1 MGQYY
6 KPCVLKKNY
15 KNVKQP
21 VISGLYS
28 YEFGNGLKLM
38 EHSWVGNNFVRAA
51 MQLIAKYKGYPFVWC
66 GDYAEGIFTDINGES
81 ANAYMLIHTITP
93 SELEEIVKENGIEE
107 NYKYIVNY
115 TKREYIEI
123 PENNDDWIIH
133 PLPLLCADGN
143 GLDGGDYYGIN
154 MDKVGIWAY
163 DRLGVTNKRPHY
175 KKIKVEFKEK
185 Y

>member
-1 MGQYY
+1 MGQYF

-28 YEFGNGLKLM
+28 HEFGNGLKLM

-123 PENNDDWIIH
+123 PEKNDDWVIH
-133 PLPLLCADGN
+133 PIS
-143 GLDGGDYYGIN
+143 DYI
-154 MDKVGIWAY
+154 
-163 DRLGVTNKRPHY
+163 
-175 KKIKVEFKEK
+175 
-185 Y
+185 

>member
-21 VISGLYS
+21 VISSLYS
-28 YEFGNGLKLM
+28 HEFDNGLKLM
-38 EHSWVGNNFVRAA
+38 EHSWVGNHFVKAA

-66 GDYAEGIFTDINGES
+66 GDYADEIFTDINGES
-81 ANAYMLIHTITP
+81 ANAYMLANTITP
-93 SELEEIVKENGIEE
+93 TELEEIVKENGIEE

-115 TKREYIEI
+115 TKREYIKV
-123 PENNDDWIIH
+123 PEDNDDWTVH

-143 GLDGGDYYGIN
+143 SRGSGDYRGIN
-154 MDKVGIWAY
+154 MNKVGIWAY
-163 DRLGVTNKRPHY
+163 NRIGVTNKRPHY
-175 KKIKVEFKEK
+175 KRIEIKFEEE
-185 Y
+185 

>member
-6 KPCVLKKNY
+6 KSVILKKNF
-15 KNVKQP
+15 KKSSSNPTIVGLRAWDFKHGAKITEHAWTGNSFVKGA
-21 VISGLYS
+21 I
-28 YEFGNGLKLM
+28 
-38 EHSWVGNNFVRAA
+38 
-51 MQLIAKYKGYPFVWC
+51 QLIAKHKGHPFVWC
-66 GDYAEGIFTDINGES
+66 GDYAEETFTDINGES
-81 ANAYMLIHTITP
+81 ANAYMLANTITP

-115 TKREYIEI
+115 TKRKYIEV
-123 PENNDDWIIH
+123 PDDKEDIMH

-143 GLDGGDYYGIN
+143 GAGGGDYWGIN

-175 KKIKVEFKEK
+175 KRIEVKFEEE
-185 Y
+185 